1 MTPQI
6 SGPRCDSHIKPD
18 RYKSLVRESRVQQ
31 QISVIVKG
39 NKIQLGFDNKY
50 PENNQRVPRQR
61 ETWKKL
67 SRWVVLFLMRRHNTV
82 GMIMLK
88 YVESRASYRLDF
100 RRLPGPVFDPPL
112 SGDECG
118 LIFPNSGW

>member
-6 SGPRCDSHIKPD
+6 SGPRCDSDIKPD

-61 ETWKKL
+61 ETWTKNCPDEWFYFL
-67 SRWVVLFLMRRHNTV
+67 CGVIILWVWL
-82 GMIMLK
+82 
-88 YVESRASYRLDF
+88 
-100 RRLPGPVFDPPL
+100 
-112 SGDECG
+112 C
-118 LIFPNSGW
+118 

>member
-6 SGPRCDSHIKPD
+6 SGPRCDSDIKPD

-31 QISVIVKG
+31 KISVIVKG

-50 PENNQRVPRQR
+50 PENDQRVPRQR

-67 SRWVVLFLMRRHNTV
+67 SRWVILFLMRRHNTV

-88 YVESRASYRLDF
+88 YVESRAS
-100 RRLPGPVFDPPL
+100 
-112 SGDECG
+112 
-118 LIFPNSGW
+118 